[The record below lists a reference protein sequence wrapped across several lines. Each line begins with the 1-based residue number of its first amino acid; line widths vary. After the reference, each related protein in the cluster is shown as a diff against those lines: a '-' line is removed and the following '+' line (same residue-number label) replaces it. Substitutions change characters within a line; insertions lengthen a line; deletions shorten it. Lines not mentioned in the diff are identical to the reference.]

1 MVPPLP
7 ESRNPFLAEDVLACS
22 LSGRLQSKLCS
33 TIFKLERGEVVNKN
47 DDQAGLFRGVPEE
60 IIHRIFHQLD
70 LASLAKLACT
80 SKGMGRVVRCLPEL
94 RPLLS
99 LAPDAMRAIIAAKV
113 GHRLVCSVMYDKL
126 LEPDCDHCSRPGQYL
141 HLLSCSRL
149 CFRCLS
155 HNPRYRALRP
165 MQAVA
170 QYSLPLCDVTRLSAL
185 VVPRYSMEGYKLRR
199 SNPRLQINTTG
210 WTLID
215 EEDVERLSIET
226 HGSVDEAKR
235 LASERLT
242 ELRSQYGSSMTNED
256 WMELSMDRRRH
267 DLMTRSRQNR
277 PNFAIDLE
285 SLASTDKG
293 ISLSDIE
300 HYSLRANEPNKFP
313 AGSLEHDTAHQLES
327 IGRRIWNM
335 FLHKQNAAMQADDQ
349 ICQIQVCLRARLFG
363 YLLLGIGLLGRP
375 NANAAQSAG
384 YLIRLGL
391 ALCKACINNV
401 ELECARIALQRITDY
416 LPCSPCG
423 TAPAESDG
431 SRHADYAS
439 YYILRIALS
448 WKDDRID
455 LAEHMYTKATQ
466 HTPFVDA
473 GTRTTLVQI
482 LTHIGESFVSKTNM
496 TAAVPWLRR
505 AAAEASAPCGFRD
518 TTVVDAEFRRREEAK
533 LVALGGLVRCL
544 TRLNSRESLEEAN
557 GIVAEAQ
564 VEFGKRRVEVLE
576 MLVMLQTAKG
586 EADGA
591 LTDLLE
597 ILLS

>member
-1 MVPPLP
+1 MEDLNPP
-7 ESRNPFLAEDVLACS
+7 FAEVVFAYS
-22 LSGRLQSKLCS
+22 LSGRLYPKSRS
-33 TIFKLERGEVVNKN
+33 GVFKQTN
-47 DDQAGLFRGVPEE
+47 DEALNTQDDLQGFFRGLPIE
-60 IIHRIFHQLD
+60 IIHQILLQLD
-70 LASLAKLACT
+70 LTSLANLACT
-80 SKGMGRVVRCLPEL
+80 SKGTRRVVCALPEL
-94 RPLLS
+94 QRLLNY
-99 LAPDAMRAIIAAKV
+99 APDAMRAVTAAEV
-113 GHRLVCSVMYDKL
+113 GHRLICSDVYKQL
-126 LEPDCDHCSRPGQYL
+126 IKPDCDDCNRPGEYL
-141 HLLSCSRL
+141 HLLVCKRL
-149 CFRCLS
+149 CAKCLIT
-155 HNPRYRALRP
+155 NPRYRALRP
-165 MQAVA
+165 MQAVE
-170 QYSLPLCDVTRLSAL
+170 QYSLPLCDVTRLPAA
-185 VVPRYSMEGYKLRR
+185 VVPGYSPLWRKARR
-199 SNPRLQINTTG
+199 VIHRMQINIINTTG
-210 WTLID
+210 WKLID
-215 EEDVERLSIET
+215 QEDVNRLCIET
-226 HGSVDEAKR
+226 HGSVDQGKR

-242 ELRSQYGSSMTNED
+242 KLRAPYNSPMTNEA
-256 WMELSMDRRRH
+256 WLESSMDQRRSG
-267 DLMTRSRQNR
+267 LTASRE
-277 PNFAIDLE
+277 NFAIDLE

-313 AGSLEHDTAHQLES
+313 AGSLEQDTAQQLES
-327 IGRRIWNM
+327 IGRRIWNI

-349 ICQIQVCLRARLFG
+349 ICQIKVCLRARLFG

-375 NANAAQSAG
+375 NANAAQSAA

-391 ALCKACINNV
+391 ALCKACINNA
-401 ELECARIALQRITDY
+401 ELECARIALQRITEY

-473 GTRTTLVQI
+473 GTRTTMVQI
-482 LTHIGESFVSKTNM
+482 LTQIGESFVSKTNM

-518 TTVVDAEFRRREEAK
+518 TTVVDAEFRTREQAK

-564 VEFGKRRVEVLE
+564 IEFGKRRVEVLE

>member
-1 MVPPLP
+1 MDFKVATKRPP
-7 ESRNPFLAEDVLACS
+7 SSIVA
-22 LSGRLQSKLCS
+22 
-33 TIFKLERGEVVNKN
+33 NK
-47 DDQAGLFRGVPEE
+47 A
-60 IIHRIFHQLD
+60 
-70 LASLAKLACT
+70 AAA
-80 SKGMGRVVRCLPEL
+80 
-94 RPLLS
+94 LL
-99 LAPDAMRAIIAAKV
+99 
-113 GHRLVCSVMYDKL
+113 H
-126 LEPDCDHCSRPGQYL
+126 
-141 HLLSCSRL
+141 
-149 CFRCLS
+149 
-155 HNPRYRALRP
+155 
-165 MQAVA
+165 
-170 QYSLPLCDVTRLSAL
+170 
-185 VVPRYSMEGYKLRR
+185 
-199 SNPRLQINTTG
+199 
-210 WTLID
+210 
-215 EEDVERLSIET
+215 
-226 HGSVDEAKR
+226 
-235 LASERLT
+235 
-242 ELRSQYGSSMTNED
+242 
-256 WMELSMDRRRH
+256 
-267 DLMTRSRQNR
+267 
-277 PNFAIDLE
+277 FAIDLE

-293 ISLSDIE
+293 ISLSNLE

-313 AGSLEHDTAHQLES
+313 ASSLEQDTAHQLES
-327 IGRRIWNM
+327 IGRRIWNI
-335 FLHKQNAAMQADDQ
+335 FLHKQNAAMQDDDQ

-375 NANAAQSAG
+375 NANAAQSAT

-391 ALCKACINNV
+391 ALCKACINNA
-401 ELECARIALQRITDY
+401 ELECARIALQRITEY

-431 SRHADYAS
+431 SSHADYAS

-448 WKDDRID
+448 WKDDRLD

-482 LTHIGESFVSKTNM
+482 LTQIGESFVSKTNI

-518 TTVVDAEFRRREEAK
+518 TTVVDAKFQTHEQAN
-533 LVALGGLVRCL
+533 LVARGGLVRCL

-557 GIVAEAQ
+557 RIVAEAQ

-586 EADGA
+586 EADDA